1 MCIMFKRNFE
11 RICAQKG
18 VAPST
23 VMRRCGM
30 AAATYSC
37 WSEKTIPR
45 RTTLLKLAEHL
56 GCTIDDLLA
65 DEPQDEKSPPAE
77 AGGLDLSAY
86 PENVRKCVQAALQI
100 PPEYREDF
108 LRTVEAL
115 VRASKPDQ

>member
-37 WSEKTIPR
+37 WSDDTVPR
-45 RTTLLKLAEHL
+45 QSTVKRLAEHL

-77 AGGLDLSAY
+77 AGGLGLSAY
-86 PENVRKCVQAALQI
+86 PENIRKCVQAALQI